1 MLALRVLRA
10 LRGQDPFLFTT
21 ECTEVT
27 EEMGLRPRLASRN
40 RRTRRASR
48 LITAI
53 ASGCRWPD
61 MAALRSAIEFDCPEF

>member
-27 EEMGLRPRLASRN
+27 EEMGLRPRLCEPESANQKGCIAAERSGASKY
-40 RRTRRASR
+40 TH
-48 LITAI
+48 
-53 ASGCRWPD
+53 G
-61 MAALRSAIEFDCPEF
+61 